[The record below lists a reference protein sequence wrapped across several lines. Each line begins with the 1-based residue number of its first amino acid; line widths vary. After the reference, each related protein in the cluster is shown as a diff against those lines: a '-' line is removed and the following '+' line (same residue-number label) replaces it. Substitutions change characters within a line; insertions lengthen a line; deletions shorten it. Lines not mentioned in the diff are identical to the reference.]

1 MQSVHGPTRGRT
13 CSWVLATVVV
23 AGSTWACSGGV
34 GTEGEPPVTQG
45 PSGATT
51 TDTQGVTGTATTGAE
66 PDPDPPATTTT
77 GGDPPVGGEEV
88 KSLCAQQTT
97 PTIGRTLLRRM
108 TRQQYDNTVNDLL
121 GVEGEPAANISP
133 DEKVG
138 PFYSNARTP
147 IVDLVVQQHAEA
159 AEAVA
164 AQARE
169 RMASIAPCDLET
181 GGDACAASFIE
192 GFGLRAYRRPLEA
205 AEREA
210 YLGLFAEAS
219 ALGGAAEGFEMVVA
233 TMLQSPFFLYHVDV
247 GDGGVPSATPAPLN
261 GYELASRL
269 SYFLWNSMPDDRLFE
284 LAASDGL
291 REPTALEAEVTRM
304 LADPRALRAIP
315 EFHLQWLGIGDMADV
330 VKDATLFPSFGP
342 ELLEAMLAETSNFS
356 SHVILQGDGLL
367 STLFT
372 APFSVIDGPLFALYG
387 AAEPADF
394 VPGQTVALDATQRSG
409 LLTQAAFLATHA
421 HRDQTSPVHRG
432 IAIRE
437 NLLCQ
442 TLDPPPANVNNVA
455 PTPTEA
461 TTTRE
466 RFAEHSSNAVCAGC
480 HRLVDPIGLGL
491 ENYDPIGAFRTTDGP
506 GPVDATGEIVDAGAD
521 IEGPFNGAIEL
532 SQRLAQSQLVADCTA
547 NQWFRFALGR
557 IEASDDACA
566 LEAIYKG
573 FDGSGHDVRR
583 LITEIVLSEA
593 FRSVK
598 LEGTQEGQ

>member
-1 MQSVHGPTRGRT
+1 MEPLRT
-13 CSWVLATVVV
+13 LGLTTAILVGASC
-23 AGSTWACSGGV
+23 GCSG
-34 GTEGEPPVTQG
+34 
-45 PSGATT
+45 AI
-51 TDTQGVTGTATTGAE
+51 GAE
-66 PDPDPPATTTT
+66 GDPPAMQAPEGTSSTAGAQGATSTTTGGTADPDLPTTTT
-77 GGDPPVGGEEV
+77 GGQVPVGGDEV
-88 KSLCAQQTT
+88 ESLCAAQTT

-108 TRQQYDNTVNDLL
+108 TRQQYDNTVHDLL
-121 GVEGEPAANISP
+121 GIEGQPAANISP

-159 AEAVA
+159 AAAVA

-169 RMASIAPCDLET
+169 RMATLAPCDLET
-181 GGDACAASFIE
+181 GGEACAASFIE
-192 GFGLRAYRRPLEA
+192 AFGLRAYRRPLAA
-205 AEREA
+205 AERDA
-210 YLGLFAEAS
+210 YVALFAAGS
-219 ALGGAAEGFEMVVA
+219 ALGGAAEGFEFVVA

-247 GDGGVPSATPAPLN
+247 GEGGVPSATPAALT

-284 LAASDGL
+284 LAAGDQLGDSVV
-291 REPTALEAEVTRM
+291 LEGEVTRM
-304 LADPRALRAIP
+304 LADARALRAIP
-315 EFHLQWLGIGDMADV
+315 EFHLQWLGIGDMTDV
-330 VKDATLFPSFGP
+330 VKDAASFPSFGP
-342 ELLEAMLAETSNFS
+342 ELVAAMLAETSNFS

-372 APFSVIDGPLFALYG
+372 APYSVIDGPLFALYG
-387 AAEPADF
+387 AAEPAGF
-394 VPGQTVALDATQRSG
+394 APGQTVPLDPTQRSG

-455 PTPTEA
+455 PAPTEA

-506 GPVDATGEIVDAGAD
+506 APVDATGEIVDAGAD
-521 IEGPFNGAIEL
+521 VEGPFNGAIEL
-532 SQRLAQSQLVADCTA
+532 SQRLAQSQLVADCMA

-557 IEASDDACA
+557 IEANDDACT
-566 LEAIYKG
+566 LEAIYEG
-573 FDGSGHDVRR
+573 FDASGHDVRR
-583 LITEIVLSEA
+583 LITEIVLSES

-598 LEGTQEGQ
+598 LEGSAEGL